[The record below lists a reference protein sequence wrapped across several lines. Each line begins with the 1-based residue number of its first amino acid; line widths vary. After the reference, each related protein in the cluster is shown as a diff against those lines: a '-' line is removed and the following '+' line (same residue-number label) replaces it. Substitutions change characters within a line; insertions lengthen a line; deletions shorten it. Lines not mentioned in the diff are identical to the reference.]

1 MKNFKLS
8 MMAFMVVAIS
18 SFTFTMNAQ
27 QTEIKE
33 RKQRT
38 FDAEQMQENRLEK
51 LKTELNLT
59 EQQEAEVK
67 ALMDERQ
74 KEMEK
79 HRTEREEAMKA
90 MRDKHVEQVKAVQE
104 RQKAHDAKM
113 KDILSPEQY
122 EKYEQLNNKQKEA
135 MKEKM
140 KERRSDRM
148 ERRKPRM
155 SKEKPVQE

>member
-1 MKNFKLS
+1 
-8 MMAFMVVAIS
+8 MAVAIS
-18 SFTFTMNAQ
+18 SSTFITSAQ
-27 QTEIKE
+27 QQELTE
-33 RKQRT
+33 RRQRT
-38 FDAEQMQENRLEK
+38 FDAEKIKENRLEK

-79 HRTEREEAMKA
+79 NKTEREAAMKA
-90 MRDKHVEQVKAVQE
+90 MRERHEEQVQAAQE

-113 KDILSPEQY
+113 KNILTPEQY
-122 EKYEQLNNKQKEA
+122 VKYEQLNNEQRAE

-140 KERRSDRM
+140 KERRKDRM
-148 ERRKPRM
+148 DGRKNKM
-155 SKEKPVQE
+155 DKANAIQE